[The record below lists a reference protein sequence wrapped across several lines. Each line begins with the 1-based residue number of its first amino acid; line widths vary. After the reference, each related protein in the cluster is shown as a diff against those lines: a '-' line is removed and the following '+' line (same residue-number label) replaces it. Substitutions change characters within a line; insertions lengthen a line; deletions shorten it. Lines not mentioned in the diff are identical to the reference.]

1 MVGRKDP
8 RHEGNPRLLPRRGDY
23 APGVRSAPR
32 RAAIEETFQ
41 TLRHVM
47 GQLQGCM
54 RATFAEEGMSFGQMV
69 LLRVLVH
76 KGRATPKEL
85 AQALSVTT
93 GNITGLVDKLE
104 AAVLVSRTRSEED
117 RRVVFIELTA
127 KARQRFR
134 KVHRA
139 AVDMLSEAFEG
150 WTQPQIR
157 QLQDLLERLS
167 SNRPRAVVPP
177 RRRAPLRH

>member
-1 MVGRKDP
+1 M
-8 RHEGNPRLLPRRGDY
+8 
-23 APGVRSAPR
+23 RSASR

-85 AQALSVTT
+85 AEALSVTT
-93 GNITGLVDKLE
+93 GNITGLLDKLE
-104 AAVLVSRTRSEED
+104 KAGLVTRTRSAED
-117 RRVVFIELTA
+117 RRVVYVELTA

-134 KVHRA
+134 KVQRA

-150 WTQPQIR
+150 WTQPQITE
-157 QLQDLLERLS
+157 LQGLLEKLS
-167 SNRPRAVVPP
+167 SNQPRTVARPRQ
-177 RRRAPLRH
+177 RAPLRH

>member
-1 MVGRKDP
+1 M
-8 RHEGNPRLLPRRGDY
+8 
-23 APGVRSAPR
+23 RSASR

-104 AAVLVSRTRSEED
+104 AAGLVTRTRSEED
-117 RRVVFIELTA
+117 RRVVYIELTA

-134 KVHRA
+134 KVQRA

>member
-1 MVGRKDP
+1 M
-8 RHEGNPRLLPRRGDY
+8 
-23 APGVRSAPR
+23 RSASR
-32 RAAIEETFQ
+32 RAAIEETFR

-47 GQLQGCM
+47 AQLHGCM

-69 LLRVLVH
+69 LLRVLVQ
-76 KGRATPKEL
+76 KGKASPKEL
-85 AQALSVTT
+85 AEALSVTT
-93 GNITGLVDKLE
+93 GNITGLLDKLE
-104 AAVLVSRTRSEED
+104 AAGLVTRTRSAKD
-117 RRVVFIELTA
+117 RRVVHIELTA

-134 KVHRA
+134 KVQRA

-150 WTQPQIR
+150 WTQPQIT

-167 SNRPRAVVPP
+167 SNQRRAVAPP

>member
-1 MVGRKDP
+1 M
-8 RHEGNPRLLPRRGDY
+8 
-23 APGVRSAPR
+23 A
-32 RAAIEETFQ
+32 
-41 TLRHVM
+41 
-47 GQLQGCM
+47 QLHGCM

-69 LLRVLVH
+69 LLRVLVD

-85 AQALSVTT
+85 AEALSVTT

-104 AAVLVSRTRSEED
+104 AAGLVTRTRSTED
-117 RRVVFIELTA
+117 RRVVHIELTV

-134 KVHRA
+134 KVQRA

-167 SNRPRAVVPP
+167 SNQRRAVATP
-177 RRRAPLRH
+177 RHRAPLRQ

>member
-1 MVGRKDP
+1 
-8 RHEGNPRLLPRRGDY
+8 
-23 APGVRSAPR
+23 
-32 RAAIEETFQ
+32 
-41 TLRHVM
+41 M

-104 AAVLVSRTRSEED
+104 TAGLVTRTRSKED
-117 RRVVFIELTA
+117 RRVVYVELTA

-134 KVHRA
+134 KVQRA

-150 WTQPQIR
+150 WTLPQIM
-157 QLQDLLERLS
+157 QLQDLLDKLS
-167 SNRPRAVVPP
+167 SNERRPVAPP
-177 RRRAPLRH
+177 HRRAALRH